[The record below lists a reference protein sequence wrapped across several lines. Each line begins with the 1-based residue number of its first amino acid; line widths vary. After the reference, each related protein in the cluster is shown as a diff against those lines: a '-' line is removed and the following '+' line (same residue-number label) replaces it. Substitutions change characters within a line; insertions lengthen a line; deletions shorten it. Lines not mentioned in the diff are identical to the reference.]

1 MDLYGLV
8 QELCKVDPAERLPAH
23 GPEYVDN
30 VRHAPTYQKHKF
42 DWAKLKKM
50 DLSLVV
56 YKPEVKALD
65 DTRNFAKVGADE
77 LPPQK
82 KYDPV
87 RNPGADGGKWLD
99 NF

>member
-1 MDLYGLV
+1 M
-8 QELCKVDPAERLPAH
+8 
-23 GPEYVDN
+23 
-30 VRHAPTYQKHKF
+30 RHAPAYKKF

-50 DLSLVV
+50 DSSLVT

-82 KYDPV
+82 KYDSV